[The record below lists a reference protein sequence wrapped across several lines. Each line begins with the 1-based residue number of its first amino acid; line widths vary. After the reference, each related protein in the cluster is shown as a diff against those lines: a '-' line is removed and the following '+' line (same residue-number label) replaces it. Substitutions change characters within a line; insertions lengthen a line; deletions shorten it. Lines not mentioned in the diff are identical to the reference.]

1 MRLLLNSFDDPHE
14 NLAFEEQY
22 FKSFDQDTLRLWI
35 NPKSVVCGKHQ
46 IALKECNIYYCDQR
60 SIPVIRRLSGGGTVF
75 HDPGNINFSFFK
87 KLNAGN
93 EIDYTKNLKVITSA
107 LNQLGFKVSI
117 SPRHD
122 LFLNEFKVSGN
133 AQHVSKGKALH
144 HGTLLYDAKIK
155 EMSPAIKR
163 RSGTFTD
170 KSVPSVRSK
179 VMNLRDAKD
188 VGNSS
193 EFLRMLAGALS
204 KSMEIDS
211 SRYHVDKALLD
222 KYRKDEWNFGYGP
235 KYVFKN
241 ELSDAEFSL
250 TVDRGGIITG
260 INSNSESIRNDL
272 SRLIGMMHTPSEVLK
287 ELRKYRILTVD
298 LEKYLF

>member
-1 MRLLLNSFDDPHE
+1 MRLLLNSFDDPYE

-22 FKSFDQDTLRLWI
+22 FKSFDQDTIRLWI
-35 NPKSVVCGKHQ
+35 NPESVVCGKHQ

-87 KLNAGN
+87 KLNSGS
-93 EIDYTKNLKVITSA
+93 EIDYTQNLKIITSV
-107 LNQLGFKVSI
+107 LNQLGFEVRI

-122 LFLNEFKVSGN
+122 LFLDEFKVSGN
-133 AQHVSKGKALH
+133 AQHVSNDKALH

-155 EMSPAIKR
+155 EMSPATKR
-163 RSGTFTD
+163 TSGTFTD

-188 VGNSS
+188 VGDSS
-193 EFLRMLAGALS
+193 EFLRMLAGALL
-204 KSMEIDS
+204 KSMEVDN

-222 KYRKDEWNFGYGP
+222 KYKRDEWNFGYGP

-241 ELSDAEFSL
+241 EISDSEFSL
-250 TVDRGGIITG
+250 TVDRGGVITG
-260 INSNSESIRNDL
+260 VNSNSESLRNDL
-272 SRLIGMMHTPSEVLK
+272 SRLIGINHTTSDVRNELK
-287 ELRKYRILTVD
+287 KYEIQTAD
-298 LEKYLF
+298 LEEYLF